1 MIFIVYP
8 IFQVKMTEESSPNR
22 RQRPP
27 IRLPLWGVGIVVG
40 IIALIL
46 IGSAVWLYRT
56 VKAVASDSEVFEP
69 VFTSP
74 TETDSLAD
82 PIVTTQD
89 NSSTMDNSS
98 EPIITANAFQPWSG
112 TERVNILLLGI
123 DQRCDETGPTR
134 TDSMMVVTIDPV
146 GKSAAALSIPRDLWV
161 EVPGFGVDRINSAHY
176 IGELNEY
183 PGGGPVLATETVAAT
198 LGVPID
204 YYVTVNFDAFVEV
217 VDLIGGISITVP
229 ETIDD
234 PKYPDRCYGY
244 DPFHIEAG
252 MYQMDG
258 ETALKYARTRAT
270 FGGDVDRAARQ
281 QQVVLAVRDK
291 VLSLNMIP
299 QLLGQSL
306 ELWQT
311 FQDNVQTNLSL
322 DQAIQL
328 ALLVPDIPRESI
340 VTAVIDYNYVFN
352 ETTPDGQQ
360 VLVPNRERIRQLRDQ
375 LFAPPAIPTPVIENL
390 PERAAEESARVA
402 VYNGTSEFGLAAAT
416 QEYLQS
422 HNINVTAIGNADA
435 ATYRTTQIID
445 FGSHPNTTRYLTQLM
460 AIPPLNVSQ
469 GTNPDG
475 DYDVLI
481 IIGDDWDVP

>member
-1 MIFIVYP
+1 M
-8 IFQVKMTEESSPNR
+8 
-22 RQRPP
+22 
-27 IRLPLWGVGIVVG
+27 LVG
-40 IIALIL
+40 IIILSL
-46 IGSAVWLYRT
+46 IGSALWLYRT
-56 VKAVASDSEVFEP
+56 VEAIASDSELFEP
-69 VFTSP
+69 VFSSP
-74 TETDSLAD
+74 TQNDSLAD

-89 NSSTMDNSS
+89 NSPSAGNNH

-183 PGGGPVLATETVAAT
+183 PGGGPVLAAETVAAT

-281 QQVVLAVRDK
+281 QQVVQAVLDK
-291 VLSLNMIP
+291 VLSQNMIP

-306 ELWQT
+306 ELWET

-328 ALLVPDIPRESI
+328 ALLVPEIPRESRQM
-340 VTAVIDYNYVFN
+340 AVIDYNYVFN

-390 PERAAEESARVA
+390 PERAAEEAARVA
-402 VYNGTSEFGLAAAT
+402 IYNGTSEFGLAAAT

-422 HNINVTAIGNADA
+422 HNINVTEIGNADS

>member
-1 MIFIVYP
+1 
-8 IFQVKMTEESSPNR
+8 MTEEPSSNR
-22 RQRPP
+22 RSRSR
-27 IRLPLWGVGIVVG
+27 IRLPMWGVGVLIGV
-40 IIALIL
+40 IIFSL
-46 IGSAVWLYRT
+46 IGSAIWLYRT
-56 VKAVASDSEVFEP
+56 VEAIASDSEVFEP
-69 VFTSP
+69 VFSSP
-74 TETDSLAD
+74 TQNDSLTD
-82 PIVTTQD
+82 PVVTTQD
-89 NSSTMDNSS
+89 HSPSADDNS
-98 EPIITANAFQPWSG
+98 EAIITANAFQPWSG

-176 IGELNEY
+176 TGEINEY
-183 PGGGPVLATETVAAT
+183 PGGGPMLATETVAAT

-306 ELWQT
+306 ELWET

-328 ALLVPDIPRESI
+328 ALLVPEIPRESI
-340 VTAVIDYNYVFN
+340 QTAVIDYNYVFN

-390 PERAAEESARVA
+390 PERAAEEAARVA

-422 HNINVTAIGNADA
+422 HNINVTAIGNADS